1 MFNFNQCFVVL
12 VFNLVFMD
20 EDDFLLDEEDEDT
33 YLSPE
38 EITDSDDD
46 DGLGD
51 LEEDDSAK
59 LDTSLYKGKLSDD
72 ELWFITAYNDVAKCK
87 EIEEAATIIVLANP
101 QHTST
106 NTVAQII
113 KDMFHKQGHSRMQNT
128 KYQQGPLRGEDM
140 KGIVDDENDD
150 VDIEVN
156 NELMEEIK
164 SMVNGFVEYLA
175 TRDLS
180 EDSITSRRRKQRQ
193 LPAFIIFMF
202 SSGIYDFIIGCP
214 SMPAEYQEQI
224 SFALKKINQA
234 KYDILEEMAKRYDE
248 AGRPEVAQK
257 ARDMGLSWFY
267 REPAEVRTAAEYRD
281 LNLTAEDIDIYREFR
296 PKYTNLTSALTQDVI
311 SDYIEVVIDP
321 KKGIYEKLKDKT
333 RSEAIND
340 VKRVFKEWA
349 TQYQPENSGLADKL
363 IFKNI

>member
-1 MFNFNQCFVVL
+1 
-12 VFNLVFMD
+12 MD

-46 DGLGD
+46 EGD
-51 LEEDDSAK
+51 ESEDDDSTK
-59 LDTSLYKGKLSDD
+59 IDTSLYQGKLSDD
-72 ELWFITAYNDVAKCK
+72 ELWLITAYNDITKCK
-87 EIEEAATIIVLANP
+87 EIEEAASIVVMANP

-150 VDIEVN
+150 VDIEIN

-164 SMVNGFVEYLA
+164 SMVDAFIGYLA
-175 TRDLS
+175 SRDLS
-180 EDSITSRRRKQRQ
+180 GDSVTSRRRKQRQ
-193 LPAFIIFMF
+193 IPAFIIFMF
-202 SSGIYDFIIGCP
+202 SSGIYDFILGCP
-214 SMPAEYQEQI
+214 SMPAEYQDQI
-224 SFALKKINQA
+224 TFALKKINQA
-234 KYDILEEMAKRYDE
+234 KYDILEEMANKYDE
-248 AGRPEVAQK
+248 AGRHEVAQK

-281 LNLTAEDIDIYREFR
+281 LNLTAADIDIYREYR

-311 SDYIEVVIDP
+311 SDYIEVVLDP

>member
-1 MFNFNQCFVVL
+1 
-12 VFNLVFMD
+12 MD
-20 EDDFLLDEEDEDT
+20 EDEFLLDEEDEDT

-38 EITDSDDD
+38 EINDSNDNDGLEGDSD
-46 DGLGD
+46 
-51 LEEDDSAK
+51 EDDESTK
-59 LDTSLYKGKLSDD
+59 LDTSLYKGKLSED
-72 ELWFITAYNDVAKCK
+72 ELWFISAYNDVAKCK
-87 EIEEAATIIVLANP
+87 DIEEAATIIVLANP

-113 KDMFHKQGHSRMQNT
+113 KDMFHKQGHSRVINT

-140 KGIVDDENDD
+140 KGVVDEENDD

-164 SMVNGFVEYLA
+164 SMVDAFIEYLS

-180 EDSITSRRRKQRQ
+180 KDSITSKRRKQRQ

-202 SSGIYDFIIGCP
+202 SSGIYDFILNCP
-214 SMPAEYQEQI
+214 SMPPEYQDQI

-234 KYDILEEMAKRYDE
+234 KYDILEEMAKKYDE
-248 AGRPEVAQK
+248 AGRPEVAK
-257 ARDMGLSWFY
+257 KVREMGLSWFY

-281 LNLTAEDIDIYREFR
+281 LNLTSEDIDIYREFR

-311 SDYIEVVIDP
+311 SDYIEVVIDS

-340 VKRVFKEWA
+340 VKKVFKEWA
-349 TQYQPENSGLADKL
+349 TQYNPENSVLADKL

>member
-1 MFNFNQCFVVL
+1 
-12 VFNLVFMD
+12 MD

-33 YLSPE
+33 YLSPD

-46 DGLGD
+46 EGD
-51 LEEDDSAK
+51 ESEEDDSTK
-59 LDTSLYKGKLSDD
+59 IDTSLYQGKLSDD
-72 ELWFITAYNDVAKCK
+72 ELWLITAYNDITKCK
-87 EIEEAATIIVLANP
+87 EIEEAASIVVMANP

-150 VDIEVN
+150 VDIEIN
-156 NELMEEIK
+156 NELMGEIK
-164 SMVNGFVEYLA
+164 SMVDAFIGYLA
-175 TRDLS
+175 SRDLS
-180 EDSITSRRRKQRQ
+180 GDSVTSRRRKQRQ
-193 LPAFIIFMF
+193 IPAFIIFMF
-202 SSGIYDFIIGCP
+202 SSGIYDFILGCP
-214 SMPAEYQEQI
+214 SMPAEYQDQI
-224 SFALKKINQA
+224 TFALKKINQA
-234 KYDILEEMAKRYDE
+234 KYDILEEMANKYDE
-248 AGRPEVAQK
+248 VGRHEVAQK

-281 LNLTAEDIDIYREFR
+281 LNLTAADIDIYREYR

-311 SDYIEVVIDP
+311 SDYIEVVLDP

>member
-1 MFNFNQCFVVL
+1 
-12 VFNLVFMD
+12 MD
-20 EDDFLLDEEDEDT
+20 EDDFLLDDEDENI
-33 YLSPE
+33 YFPPE

-46 DGLGD
+46 DIGES
-51 LEEDDSAK
+51 EEDESTN
-59 LDTSLYKGKLSDD
+59 LDTSLYKGKLSDN
-72 ELWFITAYNDVAKCK
+72 ELWFITAYNDVAKSK
-87 EIEEAATIIVLANP
+87 DVEEAATIIVLANP

-113 KDMFHKQGHSRMQNT
+113 KDMFQKQGHSRIQNT

-140 KGIVDDENDD
+140 AGIIDEESDD
-150 VDIEVN
+150 VDVEVN

-164 SMVNGFVEYLA
+164 NMVNDFVEYLS

-180 EDSITSRRRKQRQ
+180 EDSITSKRRKQRQ

-234 KYDILEEMAKRYDE
+234 KYDILEAMAKKYE
-248 AGRPEVAQK
+248 EVGRPEVAK
-257 ARDMGLSWFY
+257 KVRDMGLSWFY

-281 LNLTAEDIDIYREFR
+281 LNLTAKDIDIYREFR

-311 SDYIEVVIDP
+311 SDYIEVVIDQ

-349 TQYQPENSGLADKL
+349 AQYQPENSKLADKL